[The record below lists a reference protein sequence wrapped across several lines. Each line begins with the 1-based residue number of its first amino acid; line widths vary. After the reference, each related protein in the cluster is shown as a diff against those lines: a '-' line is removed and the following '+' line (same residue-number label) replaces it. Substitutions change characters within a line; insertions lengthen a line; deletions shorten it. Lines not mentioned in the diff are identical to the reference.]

1 LATPERAVALVTGGS
16 SGIGA
21 HVAARLAQ
29 AGFDVVACSRR
40 EPEQPVAGV
49 EHAIADVTDEAAVRR
64 LVRDIRKTRRRL
76 DVAVNCAGIASMNV
90 ALLTPTATADRIL
103 QTNVTGTFTVCREA
117 ARVMAER
124 KQGRIVN
131 VGSVA
136 ERLEL
141 EGEAVYAASKSAVV
155 TLTRILAREL
165 APLGITCNV
174 VAPGPVDTALL
185 RGVPE
190 EVRRRLLDR
199 MTLGRLTTL
208 DEVARTVEFFASP
221 ESGYLTGQVLYLGG
235 C

>member
-1 LATPERAVALVTGGS
+1 LATPDGAVALVTGGS

-21 HVAARLAQ
+21 HVAAHLQ
-29 AGFDVVACSRR
+29 ELGLDVVACSRR
-40 EPEQPVAGV
+40 EPEQPLAGV
-49 EHAIADVTDEAAVRR
+49 EHVLADVADEAAVRR
-64 LVRDIRKTRRRL
+64 LVRHVRTTRRRL

-90 ALLTPTATADRIL
+90 ALLTPTATAERIL

-124 KQGRIVN
+124 RYGRIVN
-131 VGSVA
+131 IGSVA

-141 EGEAVYAASKSAVV
+141 QGESVYAASKAAVV
-155 TLTRILAREL
+155 TLTRVLAREL

-174 VAPGPVDTALL
+174 VAPGPVDTGLL

-190 EVRRRLLDR
+190 DVRQRLLDR
-199 MTLGRLTTL
+199 LTLGRLTTL
-208 DEVARTVEFFASP
+208 DEVSRTVAFFASP
-221 ESGYLTGQVLYLGG
+221 DSGCLTGQVLYLGG